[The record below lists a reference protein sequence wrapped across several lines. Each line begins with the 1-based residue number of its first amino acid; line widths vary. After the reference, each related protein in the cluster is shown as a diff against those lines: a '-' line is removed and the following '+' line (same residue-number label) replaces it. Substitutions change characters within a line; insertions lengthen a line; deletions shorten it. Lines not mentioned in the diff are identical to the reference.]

1 MFDPRKPLY
10 LRALS
15 LFHVAVPVLLL
26 WMVQRLGYDPRAWAF
41 QTAVALVVLAV
52 SYALTD
58 PADNVNW
65 VYGSGSTPQ
74 THIGSRAYLV
84 PVMLFF
90 PLVVYLPTHLLLR
103 ALLGGR

>member
-1 MFDPRKPLY
+1 MMTLAIALPELAWNVDFFGRVLGGRHVLALSEYMFDPRKPLY
-10 LRALS
+10 LGALS

-65 VYGSGSTPQ
+65 V
-74 THIGSRAYLV
+74 
-84 PVMLFF
+84 
-90 PLVVYLPTHLLLR
+90 
-103 ALLGGR
+103 

>member
-1 MFDPRKPLY
+1 MASRPDPYDDVRPARAY
-10 LRALS
+10 LCGLS
-15 LFHVAVPVLLL
+15 LSHVAVS
-26 WMVQRLGYDPRAWAF
+26 D
-41 QTAVALVVLAV
+41 
-52 SYALTD
+52 ALTD